1 MKSLENTTD
10 TSEDLLWL
18 AKHLGGG
25 GGKKMLQAQIPLLPP
40 GTFNSHHM
48 PMIRSMPK
56 NKYMQPEIAVYFML
70 NQIY

>member
-25 GGKKMLQAQIPLLPP
+25 GKKMLQAQIPLLPP
-40 GTFNSHHM
+40 GAFNSHYM
-48 PMIRSMPK
+48 ALIRSMPK